1 MSDPMGPAM
10 DITVHWANGGTTTVP
25 SNHATAMQVIE
36 LMQGS
41 SPHIILASDEGQA
54 PWLLCGEK
62 GGDGIVGVS
71 AKMTDA
77 DAQVTLGRKLVDDA
91 RPIMAALIG
100 MLQERLSSLDPS
112 VRNADT
118 ECAAFRLLNIL
129 SQERTKRS
137 RHRWKSSPT

>member
-1 MSDPMGPAM
+1 MSDPMGPSM

-36 LMQGS
+36 LMQGK
-41 SPHIILASDEGQA
+41 SPHIILASDEGQT

-91 RPIMAALIG
+91 RPLMAAMVG
-100 MLQERLSSLDPS
+100 MLQERLGSLDSS
-112 VRNADT
+112 VRDEAT
-118 ECAAFRLLNIL
+118 ESAAFRLLNIL
-129 SQERTKRS
+129 ASK
-137 RHRWKSSPT
+137 P